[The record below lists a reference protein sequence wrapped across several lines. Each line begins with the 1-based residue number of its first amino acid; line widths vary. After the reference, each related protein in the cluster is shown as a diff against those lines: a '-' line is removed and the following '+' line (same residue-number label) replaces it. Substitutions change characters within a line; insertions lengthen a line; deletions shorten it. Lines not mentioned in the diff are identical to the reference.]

1 MSGDA
6 ERLKKQ
12 KSNRYASAQRSC
24 EIGLW
29 RGISSSCVSPM
40 IQEKSLDGLKRL
52 VWMLDG
58 ICGFRITTL
67 RERERYER
75 EAIRRRVLDG
85 ERGGVL

>member
-1 MSGDA
+1 MTAYGDHLFRWEAMSGDA
-6 ERLKKQ
+6 ERLKKK
-12 KSNRYASAQRSC
+12 KSDRYASAQRSC

-52 VWMLDG
+52 VWMLNG

-67 RERERYER
+67 RDREREMRER
-75 EAIRRRVLDG
+75 L
-85 ERGGVL
+85 